1 MLCAPRNV
9 HTILVPFH
17 GSELKALQLP
27 SKCPVSVCGG
37 PHKTVPDEPTAFASY
52 CVKNGMAFVDAISI
66 APAWVFDVQGKKVG
80 AKPHPYRITDY
91 VTQFY
96 IAKNPIAMGN
106 RFGTSLSEN
115 AMSPEPAIKRE
126 VEDEQEP
133 ASKELEWEDEAVKTE
148 ASVEHVQPPA
158 CCLAIR
164 SIVRDGGGTVD
175 VCAHGSAVSGVVS
188 RE

>member
-9 HTILVPFH
+9 HTILVPYH

-37 PHKTVPDEPTAFASY
+37 PHTAVPDEPTAFASY

-80 AKPHPYRITDY
+80 AKPHPYRITDH

-96 IAKNPIAMGN
+96 IAKNPIAMGG
-106 RFGTSLSEN
+106 RFDTSLSER
-115 AMSPEPAIKRE
+115 AMSAEPAIKRE
-126 VEDEQEP
+126 VEDDEQRP
-133 ASKELEWEDEAVKTE
+133 ASKELDRGDEAVKTE
-148 ASVEHVQPPA
+148 AGVEDGKPPA

-175 VCAHGSAVSGVVS
+175 VCPHGSVASGGVS
-188 RE
+188 